1 MMLMRVRYLTPSQ
14 NGGDMLAIYYGTE
27 DNMRLATDIFGAA
40 KIEPVINE
48 AMVKKFVAYLDMSEI
63 TLMKQT

>member
-1 MMLMRVRYLTPSQ
+1 
-14 NGGDMLAIYYGTE
+14 MLAIYYGTE